1 MFIRKWMI
9 GLTGALLIAAP
20 GNALAFDDLE
30 QTNGREE
37 IQYLKTHDIIAG
49 ITGTEFQPDAPLTNA
64 QGVAFLVKG
73 LDLNI
78 DNLRFIKAP
87 KASDYFTGMDDSAWY
102 STDMMIAQLN
112 GLELAQ
118 TIDTSATMS
127 RVQFAS
133 LLWQGVEQLDPD
145 IHESGGATGT
155 LQDEA
160 ITIKDDDALND
171 SQRDVLSQVLDSD
184 IASVDAEGNFRP
196 DVPITRAEA
205 AVMLYNALEL
215 TGKIQPNADNQAD
228 DTHSADAKVDG
239 GK

>member
-1 MFIRKWMI
+1 MCIRKWII

-20 GNALAFDDLE
+20 GNALAFDDLD

-49 ITGTEFQPDAPLTNA
+49 ITGNEFQPDAPLTNA
-64 QGVAFLVKG
+64 QGIAFLVKG
-73 LDLNI
+73 LHLNI
-78 DNLRFIKAP
+78 DHLRFIKAP
-87 KASDYFTGMDDSAWY
+87 KASDYFTDMDDHAWY

-118 TIDTSATMS
+118 NINTDATMS

-145 IHESGGATGT
+145 IHESGGATGA
-155 LQDEA
+155 LQDNSVK
-160 ITIKDDDALND
+160 ITDAGSLND
-171 SQRDVLSQVLDSD
+171 YQRDVLSQIIDSD
-184 IASVDAEGNFRP
+184 IAQVDAEGNFRP

-215 TGKIQPNADNQAD
+215 TGKIEHDPADEKN
-228 DTHSADAKVDG
+228 
-239 GK
+239 